1 MSGKIQQLT
10 VGQRVEIQISGLN
23 VPARFQTDFIGV
35 IKGRWFIVAMPDAK
49 RYGEL
54 REHLHEGVPLIV
66 RFVLENENGEICAFR
81 TDIDFV
87 VSHPTKMLFL
97 DWPSNVESRVIR
109 QGRRFDA
116 YLPTSVA
123 RLNEDNKADMSVDG
137 VILDVSETGC
147 RVKHQYSAPEGDD
160 NNATDDADSPN
171 EGHGWDSGQRVQLN
185 VQQKGNGELKLGCIV
200 RQIKCKDGVC
210 ELGLQFNSN
219 QKEAINSLFSGSLV
233 DIDALARAGE

>member
-1 MSGKIQQLT
+1 MTGKIQQLT

-23 VPARFQTDFIGV
+23 VPARFQTDFVGV

-66 RFVLENENGEICAFR
+66 RFVLENDNGEICAFR

-87 VSHPTKMLFL
+87 VNHPTKMLFL
-97 DWPSNVESRVIR
+97 DWPGQVESRVIR

-116 YLPTSVA
+116 FLPA
-123 RLNEDNKADMSVDG
+123 EINRLTEDNGSDLTDNG

-147 RVKHQYSAPEGDD
+147 RLKHKYSTDEEGEPQKPDW
-160 NNATDDADSPN
+160 
-171 EGHGWDSGQRVQLN
+171 ESGQRVQLT
-185 VQQKGNGELKLGCIV
+185 VQQKGNGEIKLGCIV
-200 RQIKCKDGVC
+200 RQIKCKEGEC
-210 ELGLQFNSN
+210 ELGMQFNGN
-219 QKEAINSLFSGSLV
+219 QKDAINALFSGSLV
-233 DIDALARAGE
+233 DINALARSGE